1 MSIHVSEK
9 LNNLLF
15 VLIGER
21 MLQGDEDK
29 ADANGKPYGRLAR
42 RMRELSDLIGAVAG
56 GVGRSLPPRVGN
68 NYVRAMHMFLDDGG
82 VNHLKA
88 FAKQL

>member
-56 GVGRSLPPRVGN
+56 GVGRSLPPRV
-68 NYVRAMHMFLDDGG
+68 
-82 VNHLKA
+82 
-88 FAKQL
+88 